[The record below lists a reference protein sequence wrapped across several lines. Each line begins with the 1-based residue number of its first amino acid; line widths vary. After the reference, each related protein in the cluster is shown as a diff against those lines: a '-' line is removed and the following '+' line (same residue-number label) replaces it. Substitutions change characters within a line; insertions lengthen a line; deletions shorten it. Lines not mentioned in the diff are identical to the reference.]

1 MVYFSPTS
9 SSTQGCVAKRKRGSI
24 DTSRNYIMD
33 VCCGNCLLIG
43 RSVVFMANIVWYE
56 WCVQGFTVTYVIF
69 VSYFLVISF
78 FKVINYMCWVVGY
91 DEGWPLQMVLAIT
104 AACQWTLWLLLL
116 TDDII
121 SVFMRNEFLSFQLHS
136 ASVNRKQRVLE
147 ALYRSP
153 PEEHLT
159 FDRASFQE
167 HQVRD
172 QRSIECRVQQK
183 CQQYVYSSHLFIY
196 TI

>member
-56 WCVQGFTVTYVIF
+56 WCVQR
-69 VSYFLVISF
+69 
-78 FKVINYMCWVVGY
+78 WVVGY

-136 ASVNRKQRVLE
+136 ASVNWQQRVLE

-153 PEEHLT
+153 PEEHLS